1 MARWEITAIWC
12 LRGAVLVAGA
22 IFIGCGQWIMGAF
35 CAIAV
40 LVAIVP
46 TLVVRTP
53 NLTWPF
59 EIELA
64 LLWLLMCHLLLGT
77 LFDLYDRM
85 VWFDKVLHLGDSI
98 VIGFVAFMAVYA
110 AHVVRHGRRH
120 PVLDGVAILITTLGL
135 GALWEIGE
143 FAADQLFG
151 RHTQGSP
158 VMSPLVDTMWDL
170 ILDGF
175 GGVIA
180 AILGA
185 LYIHRSRRSRQRV
198 AQFAAHLDARSAK
211 HGQRGAGGLS
221 AAR

>member
-1 MARWEITAIWC
+1 MTRWEVLVIWW
-12 LRGAVLVAGA
+12 LRAAVLVTGVV
-22 IFIGCGQWIMGAF
+22 FLERGEWIMGAF

-40 LVAIVP
+40 GVSIVP

-53 NLTWPF
+53 NLTWPV
-59 EIELA
+59 EVEVA
-64 LLWLLMCHLLLGT
+64 LLWLLMCHLMLGILL
-77 LFDLYDRM
+77 DLYNRI
-85 VWFDKVLHLGDSI
+85 VWFDKVLHLGDSV

-110 AHVVRHGRRH
+110 AHVVRGGRRH
-120 PVLDGVAILITTLGL
+120 PVLDGVAILIATLGL

-158 VMSPLVDTMWDL
+158 TMSPLVDTMWDL
-170 ILDGF
+170 ILDGS

-185 LYIHRSRRSRQRV
+185 LYIHRSRRSRERC
-198 AQFAAHLDARSAK
+198 AHFAAHLASQNAGPG
-211 HGQRGAGGLS
+211 HGRAGGLS
-221 AAR
+221 PAR